1 MAEVLASLKKIG
13 GSGEQYTET
22 VLWTNPSPTANFSPQ
37 DVTLSQ
43 SIDNF
48 KYIKFTYKAVSTVD
62 TVSSEIIS
70 TADLNATT
78 NVHNNY
84 ALGLCGFGNVSG
96 SLKPWCRIVY
106 HVNSTTIHFNPARTI
121 NEANTNDGRLIP
133 LEIIGVNELAHNGT
147 VRSAFCI
154 SGTSAGTTYGHGGSS
169 SDTTLM
175 DVDSGGTNT
184 QAKSYTVKRDAKGKV
199 GFSFCNRGTVTRY
212 PTVKLNGT
220 DIYSGR
226 LDDWIISALPLIDV
240 TLSAN
245 DVIELS
251 CGQSTSQLISMY
263 FIEE

>member
-1 MAEVLASLKKIG
+1 MAEALASLKKIG
-13 GSGEQYTET
+13 GNGEQYTET
-22 VLWTNPSPTANFSPQ
+22 VLWTNPSPTAQFAGQ
-37 DVTLSQ
+37 TVTLSD
-43 SIDNF
+43 SIANY
-48 KYIKFTYKAVSTVD
+48 KYLKVKACYNGGYTNVAVSPLILVSEFMTVVAS
-62 TVSSEIIS
+62 TRRCTFNIGNSSASNAYYSRAVQYVSPTSIS
-70 TADLNATT
+70 FTDDWALKS
-78 NVHNNY
+78 NN
-84 ALGLCGFGNVSG
+84 
-96 SLKPWCRIVY
+96 
-106 HVNSTTIHFNPARTI
+106 T
-121 NEANTNDGRLIP
+121 ANTDVIP
-133 LEIIGVNELAHNGT
+133 LEILGINELDHNGT

-212 PTVKLNGT
+212 PTVKLNVT

-226 LDDWIISALPLIDV
+226 LDYWIISALPLIDV